1 MNGLDK
7 SSNEMKKF
15 ISKTEKERQHKIQNK
30 IRIMRIAIIVAIYVG
45 VMSTAYVMWRTGVEP
60 QNYFIIT
67 LCLVSITM
75 MYIKMTRKK

>member
-1 MNGLDK
+1 
-7 SSNEMKKF
+7 
-15 ISKTEKERQHKIQNK
+15 
-30 IRIMRIAIIVAIYVG
+30 MRIAIIVAIYVG
-45 VMSTAYVMWRTGVEP
+45 VMSTAYVMWRTEVEP